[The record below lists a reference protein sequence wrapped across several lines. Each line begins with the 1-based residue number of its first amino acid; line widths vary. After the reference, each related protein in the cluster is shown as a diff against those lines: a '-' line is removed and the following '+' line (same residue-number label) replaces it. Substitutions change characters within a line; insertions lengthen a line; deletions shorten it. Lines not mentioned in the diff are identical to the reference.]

1 MSKDFLSL
9 SGSAARS
16 ASEGGAG
23 TAIRAVLFDFD
34 GTLTRPEAID
44 FAVLR
49 TLLGCPRGTAILEFI
64 DALESEAVRREAC
77 RMLEEFE
84 LAAARASVPNDGAEE
99 LVGLLRDRGIGRGI
113 LTRNKMASIQESMK
127 NFQTIS
133 TADFP
138 VIITRENAGR
148 PKPHPDGVH
157 DAARLLGV
165 PMAELLVV
173 GDYVFDIAAGKAAG
187 ALTAL
192 LTNGRPEALMDP
204 APDFTIEKLGDL
216 EALLGL

>member
-1 MSKDFLSL
+1 M
-9 SGSAARS
+9 GAAH
-16 ASEGGAG
+16 GKPG
-23 TAIRAVLFDFD
+23 TVIRAVLFDFD

-49 TLLGCPRGTAILEFI
+49 SLLGCPKGTAILEFI
-64 DALESEAVRREAC
+64 ESLESETARREAS
-77 RMLEEFE
+77 RMLEDFE

-113 LTRNKMASIQESMK
+113 LTRNSMASIRESMK
-127 NFQTIS
+127 NFPAIS
-133 TADFP
+133 AADFP

-165 PMAELLVV
+165 PPAMLLVV

-192 LTNGRPEALMDP
+192 LTNGRPGALTDP
-204 APDFTIEKLGDL
+204 APDFTIARLAEL
-216 EALLGL
+216 EDLLGL

>member
-1 MSKDFLSL
+1 M
-9 SGSAARS
+9 GAAQGRPGLGM
-16 ASEGGAG
+16 AGA
-23 TAIRAVLFDFD
+23 AIRAVLFDFD
-34 GTLTRPEAID
+34 GTLTRPDAID

-49 TLLGCPRGTAILEFI
+49 TQLGCPRGTAVLEFI
-64 DALESEAVRREAC
+64 AALESEEARREAS

-99 LVGLLRDRGIGRGI
+99 LVGRLRDRGIGRGI
-113 LTRNKMASIQESMK
+113 LTRNSMSSIRESLK
-127 NFQTIS
+127 NFSTIS
-133 TADFP
+133 AADFP

-165 PMAELLVV
+165 PPALLLVV

-187 ALTAL
+187 AVTAL
-192 LTNGRPEALMDP
+192 LTNGRPHAVTDP
-204 APDFTIEKLGDL
+204 APDFAIAKLGEL
-216 EALLGL
+216 EGLLGL